1 MDTQFKKGIIE
12 VCVLSELD
20 KQDNYGYLLVK
31 TLSTHLDIGESTIYT
46 MLRKLTIDGI
56 LDQYE
61 MDSADG
67 PTRKYYRLTGK
78 GKERAHQLKT
88 DWFTFHQ
95 KVNQVLGGSNY
106 E

>member
-20 KQDNYGYLLVK
+20 KQDTYGYNLVK
-31 TLSTHLDIGESTIYT
+31 NLSEHLDIGESTIYT
-46 MLRKLTIDGI
+46 MLRRLTNDNI

-61 MDSADG
+61 MQSPDG
-67 PTRKYYRLTGK
+67 PTRKYYRLTGL
-78 GKERAHQLKT
+78 GKERAQQLKT
-88 DWFTFHQ
+88 DWLKFNQ
-95 KVNQVLGGSNY
+95 KVNAILGGSH

>member
-20 KQDNYGYLLVK
+20 KQDTYGYSLVK
-31 TLSTHLDIGESTIYT
+31 NLSTHLDIGESTIYT
-46 MLRKLTIDGI
+46 MLRRLTNDQI

-61 MDSADG
+61 MQSPDG
-67 PTRKYYRLTGK
+67 PTRKYYRLTGL
-78 GKERAHQLKT
+78 GKERAQQLKH
-88 DWFTFHQ
+88 DWLKFNQ
-95 KVNQVLGGSNY
+95 KVNAILGDNH

>member
-20 KQDNYGYLLVK
+20 KEDTYGYKLVK
-31 TLSTHLDIGESTIYT
+31 NLSLTLEVGESTIYT
-46 MLRKLTIDGI
+46 MLRRLTKDGA

-61 MDSADG
+61 KASNDG
-67 PTRKYYRLTGK
+67 PTRKYYTLTGV
-78 GKERAHQLKT
+78 GKQKKHNLVDEWHS
-88 DWFTFHQ
+88 FSV
-95 KVNQVLGGSNY
+95 KVNKLLGGSH